1 MKDLPDLQYETCR
14 QKKYASANIHWHRYF
29 VVCWH
34 FNQLFV
40 VLQVMFGV
48 YQQQNKIKTSVRNK
62 EIVLKIMYISL
73 RFNIY
78 FSYKGGIAW
87 KW

>member
-1 MKDLPDLQYETCR
+1 
-14 QKKYASANIHWHRYF
+14 
-29 VVCWH
+29 
-34 FNQLFV
+34 
-40 VLQVMFGV
+40 MFGV